1 MGVLACVLTATRMH
15 RWRLRNWTI
24 QMAEAVFVDR
34 NSHADRGVFRKRYT
48 VAIHQSISG
57 GNAMHR
63 ALIGLVVMSCLSLNL
78 SFVHAG
84 EAPSY
89 SVMGTDLAALRADF
103 NANADKVRLVFLPS
117 PA

>member
-1 MGVLACVLTATRMH
+1 
-15 RWRLRNWTI
+15 
-24 QMAEAVFVDR
+24 MAEAVFVDR

-48 VAIHQSISG
+48 VAIHQPISG

-63 ALIGLVVMSCLSLNL
+63 ALIGLVVLSCLSLSP
-78 SFVHAG
+78 SFVYAG
-84 EAPSY
+84 EVPSY

-103 NANADKVRLVFLPS
+103 NVNVDKVRLVFLPS